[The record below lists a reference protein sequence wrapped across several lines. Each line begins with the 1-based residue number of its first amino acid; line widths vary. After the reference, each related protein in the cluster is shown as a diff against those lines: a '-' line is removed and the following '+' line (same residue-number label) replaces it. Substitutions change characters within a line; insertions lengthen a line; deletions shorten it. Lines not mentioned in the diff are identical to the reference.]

1 MKNENE
7 GREESSIDDFGPGRL
22 MTLITLGYVEG
33 RTATGWTVARQLKC
47 LGGIHDRCPLG
58 GWVYQVAP
66 QVGGLSKGH

>member
-7 GREESSIDDFGPGRL
+7 GREKSLGSMTGPGRL
-22 MTLITLGYVEG
+22 ITPITLGYVEG
-33 RTATGWTVARQLKC
+33 RTATGWTVARQLRC
-47 LGGIHDRCPLG
+47 LGGVHDRCPLG